1 MKQENLRMME
11 IAEQQR
17 ILASKKYDQEMEV
30 ERLKKKKQATELMEQ
45 IKENEITREF
55 EAARTA
61 DVRTYINKIHLNI
74 NCFCR

>member
-1 MKQENLRMME
+1 MAE

-45 IKENEITREF
+45 IKENVITREL

-61 DVRTYINKIHLNI
+61 DVCTYINKIYLNI
-74 NCFCR
+74 KCFFR